1 MKLPAVCRNAFL
13 LTGLFVLGLTSAT
26 AADWPRQVTD
36 SRGVHTLESKPTRI
50 VSTSVTLTGSLLAID
65 APVIA
70 SGATTPNNRVADAQG
85 FLRQWGDIA
94 KQRKVARLYIGE
106 PSAEAVAAQM
116 PDLILI
122 SATGGDSAL
131 ALYDQLSAIAPTLI
145 INYDDKSW
153 QELLTQLG
161 TITGQEKQAAE
172 RIAAFDKQLAQV
184 KQQMKLPPQP
194 VNAIVYTAAAH
205 TANLWTT
212 DSAQGKLLH
221 QLGFTLAALPDGLHT
236 SKSQGKRHDI
246 IQLGGENLATGLNGE
261 GLFVFAGDQKDV
273 DAIYANPLLAHLP
286 SVKNKRVWALG
297 VMCLVIFGWLSAV
310 SSLLQYTLIQT
321 QTPEGMLGRIN
332 GLWTAQNVT
341 GDAIGAA
348 ILGGLGAIMTPVA
361 SASSSG
367 FVLAVVGVILLAV
380 LVELRRFRQNL

>member
-1 MKLPAVCRNAFL
+1 MKIAAVCRNALL
-13 LTGLFVLGLTSAT
+13 LTGLFVLGLTSA
-26 AADWPRQVTD
+26 AADWPRQVND

-161 TITGQEKQAAE
+161 TMTGREKQAAE

-184 KQQMKLPPQP
+184 KQQMKLPPQS

-212 DSAQGKLLH
+212 ESAQGKLLH

-261 GLFVFAGDQKDV
+261 GLFVFAGDEKDV
-273 DAIYANPLLAHLP
+273 AAIYANPLLAHLP

-297 VMCLVIFGWLSAV
+297 TETFRLDYYSAMLVLDRLNALFK
-310 SSLLQYTLIQT
+310 
-321 QTPEGMLGRIN
+321 
-332 GLWTAQNVT
+332 
-341 GDAIGAA
+341 
-348 ILGGLGAIMTPVA
+348 
-361 SASSSG
+361 
-367 FVLAVVGVILLAV
+367 
-380 LVELRRFRQNL
+380 

>member
-1 MKLPAVCRNAFL
+1 MKFPAVFRNPL
-13 LTGLFVLGLTSAT
+13 LLLSLFVLGLTSAA

-65 APVIA
+65 APVVA
-70 SGATTPNNRVADAQG
+70 SGATTPNNRVADGQG

-153 QELLTQLG
+153 QALLTQLG
-161 TITGQEKQAAE
+161 EITGHEKQAAE

-184 KQQMKLPPQP
+184 KQQMTLPPQP
-194 VNAIVYTAAAH
+194 VNAMVYTAAAH
-205 TANLWTT
+205 SANLWTAE
-212 DSAQGKLLH
+212 SAQGKLLH
-221 QLGFTLAALPDGLHT
+221 QLGFTLADLPAGLQT
-236 SKSQGKRHDI
+236 STSQGKRHDI

-261 GLFVFAGDQKDV
+261 GLFVFAGDEKDV
-273 DAIYANPLLAHLP
+273 AAIYANPLLAHLP
-286 SVKNKRVWALG
+286 SVKNKRLWALG
-297 VMCLVIFGWLSAV
+297 TETFRLDYYSAMLV
-310 SSLLQYTLIQT
+310 LQRLNA
-321 QTPEGMLGRIN
+321 M
-332 GLWTAQNVT
+332 
-341 GDAIGAA
+341 
-348 ILGGLGAIMTPVA
+348 
-361 SASSSG
+361 
-367 FVLAVVGVILLAV
+367 FK
-380 LVELRRFRQNL
+380 

>member
-1 MKLPAVCRNAFL
+1 MKYPALFRNTLLLP
-13 LTGLFVLGLTSAT
+13 GLFVLGLASAI

-36 SRGVHTLESKPTRI
+36 SRGVHTLERKPTRI

-65 APVIA
+65 APLIA

-106 PSAEAVAAQM
+106 PSAEVVAAQM

-161 TITGQEKQAAE
+161 TMTGHEKQAAE
-172 RIAAFDKQLAQV
+172 RIAAFDEQLAQV
-184 KQQMKLPPQP
+184 KQQMTLPPQP

-212 DSAQGKLLH
+212 ESAQGKLLH
-221 QLGFTLAALPDGLHT
+221 QLGFTLADLPAGLHT

-273 DAIYANPLLAHLP
+273 DAIYSNPLLAHLP
-286 SVKNKRVWALG
+286 AVQNKRVWALG
-297 VMCLVIFGWLSAV
+297 TETFRLDYYSAMLVLQRLESIF
-310 SSLLQYTLIQT
+310 
-321 QTPEGMLGRIN
+321 R
-332 GLWTAQNVT
+332 
-341 GDAIGAA
+341 
-348 ILGGLGAIMTPVA
+348 
-361 SASSSG
+361 
-367 FVLAVVGVILLAV
+367 
-380 LVELRRFRQNL
+380 

>member
-1 MKLPAVCRNAFL
+1 MKFPAVFRNPL
-13 LTGLFVLGLTSAT
+13 LLLSLFVLGLTSAA

-36 SRGVHTLESKPTRI
+36 SRGVHTLESNPTRI
-50 VSTSVTLTGSLLAID
+50 VSTSVTLPGSLLAID
-65 APVIA
+65 APVVA
-70 SGATTPNNRVADAQG
+70 SGATTPNNRVADGQG

-153 QELLTQLG
+153 QALLTQLG
-161 TITGQEKQAAE
+161 EITGHEKQAAE

-184 KQQMKLPPQP
+184 KQQMTLPPQP

-205 TANLWTT
+205 SANLWTAE
-212 DSAQGKLLH
+212 SAQGKLLH
-221 QLGFTLAALPDGLHT
+221 QLGFTLADLPAGLQT
-236 SKSQGKRHDI
+236 STSQGKRHDI

-261 GLFVFAGDQKDV
+261 GLFVFAGDEKDV
-273 DAIYANPLLAHLP
+273 AAIYANPLLAHLP

-297 VMCLVIFGWLSAV
+297 TETFRLDYYSAMLV
-310 SSLLQYTLIQT
+310 LQRLNA
-321 QTPEGMLGRIN
+321 M
-332 GLWTAQNVT
+332 
-341 GDAIGAA
+341 
-348 ILGGLGAIMTPVA
+348 
-361 SASSSG
+361 
-367 FVLAVVGVILLAV
+367 FK
-380 LVELRRFRQNL
+380 

>member
-1 MKLPAVCRNAFL
+1 MKFPAVFRNPL
-13 LTGLFVLGLTSAT
+13 LLLSLFVLGLTSAA

-65 APVIA
+65 APVVA
-70 SGATTPNNRVADAQG
+70 SGATTPNNRVADGQG

-153 QELLTQLG
+153 QALLTQLG
-161 TITGQEKQAAE
+161 AITGHEKQAAE

-184 KQQMKLPPQP
+184 KQQMTLPPQP

-205 TANLWTT
+205 SANLWTAE
-212 DSAQGKLLH
+212 SAQGKLLH
-221 QLGFTLAALPDGLHT
+221 QLGFTLADLPAGLQT
-236 SKSQGKRHDI
+236 STSQGKRHDI

-273 DAIYANPLLAHLP
+273 NAIYANPLLAHLP

-297 VMCLVIFGWLSAV
+297 TETFRLDYYSAMLVLDRLNALFK
-310 SSLLQYTLIQT
+310 
-321 QTPEGMLGRIN
+321 
-332 GLWTAQNVT
+332 
-341 GDAIGAA
+341 
-348 ILGGLGAIMTPVA
+348 
-361 SASSSG
+361 
-367 FVLAVVGVILLAV
+367 
-380 LVELRRFRQNL
+380 

>member
-1 MKLPAVCRNAFL
+1 MKFPAVFRNPL
-13 LTGLFVLGLTSAT
+13 LLLSLFVLGLTSAA

-50 VSTSVTLTGSLLAID
+50 VSTSVTLTGSLLTID
-65 APVIA
+65 APVVA
-70 SGATTPNNRVADAQG
+70 SGATTPNNRVADGQG

-131 ALYDQLSAIAPTLI
+131 ALYDQLSGIAPTLI

-153 QELLTQLG
+153 QALLTQLG
-161 TITGQEKQAAE
+161 AITGHEKQAAE

-184 KQQMKLPPQP
+184 KQKMTLPPQP

-205 TANLWTT
+205 SANLWTAE
-212 DSAQGKLLH
+212 SAQGKLLH
-221 QLGFTLAALPDGLHT
+221 QLGFTLADLPAGLQT
-236 SKSQGKRHDI
+236 STSQGKRHDI

-261 GLFVFAGDQKDV
+261 GLFVFAGDEKDV
-273 DAIYANPLLAHLP
+273 AAIYANPLLAHLP

-297 VMCLVIFGWLSAV
+297 TETFRLDYYSAMLV
-310 SSLLQYTLIQT
+310 LQRLNA
-321 QTPEGMLGRIN
+321 M
-332 GLWTAQNVT
+332 
-341 GDAIGAA
+341 
-348 ILGGLGAIMTPVA
+348 
-361 SASSSG
+361 
-367 FVLAVVGVILLAV
+367 FK
-380 LVELRRFRQNL
+380 

>member
-1 MKLPAVCRNAFL
+1 MKLPAVCRHAL
-13 LTGLFVLGLTSAT
+13 LLAGLFVLGLTSAT

-36 SRGVHTLESKPTRI
+36 SRGVHTLESMPTRI

-65 APVIA
+65 APVVA

-85 FLRQWGDIA
+85 FMRQWGDIA
-94 KQRKVARLYIGE
+94 KKRQVSRLYIGE

-122 SATGGDSAL
+122 SATGGDSAV

-161 TITGQEKQAAE
+161 TLSGHEKQAAA
-172 RIAAFDKQLAQV
+172 RIAEFDQQLAQV

-205 TANLWTT
+205 SANLWTAE
-212 DSAQGKLLH
+212 SAQGKFLQ
-221 QLGFTLAALPDGLHT
+221 QLGFTLAELPAGLNT

-246 IQLGGENLATGLNGE
+246 IQLGGENLAAGLNGQ
-261 GLFVFAGDQKDV
+261 GLFLFAGDQKDV
-273 DAIYANPLLAHLP
+273 DAIFANPLLAHLP
-286 SVKNKRVWALG
+286 AVQNKRVWALG
-297 VMCLVIFGWLSAV
+297 TETFRLDYYSAMLVLERLNALFK
-310 SSLLQYTLIQT
+310 
-321 QTPEGMLGRIN
+321 
-332 GLWTAQNVT
+332 
-341 GDAIGAA
+341 
-348 ILGGLGAIMTPVA
+348 
-361 SASSSG
+361 
-367 FVLAVVGVILLAV
+367 
-380 LVELRRFRQNL
+380 

>member
-1 MKLPAVCRNAFL
+1 MKYPALFRNTLLLP
-13 LTGLFVLGLTSAT
+13 GLFVLGLASAI

-36 SRGVHTLESKPTRI
+36 SRGVHTLERKPTRI

-106 PSAEAVAAQM
+106 PSAEVVAAQM

-161 TITGQEKQAAE
+161 TMTGHEKQAAE
-172 RIAAFDKQLAQV
+172 RIAAFDEQLAQV
-184 KQQMKLPPQP
+184 KQQMTLPPQP

-212 DSAQGKLLH
+212 ESAQGKLLH
-221 QLGFTLAALPDGLHT
+221 QLGFTLADLPAGLHT

-246 IQLGGENLATGLNGE
+246 IQLGWENLATGLNGE

-273 DAIYANPLLAHLP
+273 DAIYSNPLLAHLP
-286 SVKNKRVWALG
+286 AVQNKRVWALG
-297 VMCLVIFGWLSAV
+297 TETFRLDYYSAMLVLQRLESIF
-310 SSLLQYTLIQT
+310 
-321 QTPEGMLGRIN
+321 R
-332 GLWTAQNVT
+332 
-341 GDAIGAA
+341 
-348 ILGGLGAIMTPVA
+348 
-361 SASSSG
+361 
-367 FVLAVVGVILLAV
+367 
-380 LVELRRFRQNL
+380 

>member
-1 MKLPAVCRNAFL
+1 MKFPAVFRNPL
-13 LTGLFVLGLTSAT
+13 LLLSLFVLGLTSAA

-36 SRGVHTLESKPTRI
+36 SHGVHTLESKPTRI

-65 APVIA
+65 APVVA
-70 SGATTPNNRVADAQG
+70 SGATTPNNRVADGQG
-85 FLRQWGDIA
+85 YLRQWGDIA

-153 QELLTQLG
+153 QALLTQLG
-161 TITGQEKQAAE
+161 EITGHEKQAAG

-184 KQQMKLPPQP
+184 KQQMTLPPQP

-205 TANLWTT
+205 SANLWTAE
-212 DSAQGKLLH
+212 SAQGKLLH
-221 QLGFTLAALPDGLHT
+221 QLGFTLADLPAGLQT
-236 SKSQGKRHDI
+236 STSQGKRHDI

-261 GLFVFAGDQKDV
+261 GLFVFAGDEKDV
-273 DAIYANPLLAHLP
+273 AAIYANPLLAHLP

-297 VMCLVIFGWLSAV
+297 TETFRLDYYSAMLV
-310 SSLLQYTLIQT
+310 LQRLNA
-321 QTPEGMLGRIN
+321 M
-332 GLWTAQNVT
+332 
-341 GDAIGAA
+341 
-348 ILGGLGAIMTPVA
+348 
-361 SASSSG
+361 
-367 FVLAVVGVILLAV
+367 FK
-380 LVELRRFRQNL
+380 

>member
-1 MKLPAVCRNAFL
+1 MKYPALFRNTLLLP
-13 LTGLFVLGLTSAT
+13 GLFVLGLASAI

-36 SRGVHTLESKPTRI
+36 SRGVHTLERKPTRI

-106 PSAEAVAAQM
+106 PSAEVVAAQM

-161 TITGQEKQAAE
+161 TMTEHEKQAAE
-172 RIAAFDKQLAQV
+172 RIAAFDEQLAQV
-184 KQQMKLPPQP
+184 KQQMTLPPQP

-212 DSAQGKLLH
+212 ESAQGKLLH
-221 QLGFTLAALPDGLHT
+221 QLGFTLADLPAGLHT

-273 DAIYANPLLAHLP
+273 DAIYSNPLLAHLP
-286 SVKNKRVWALG
+286 AVQNKRVWALG
-297 VMCLVIFGWLSAV
+297 TETFRLDYYSAMLVLQRLESIF
-310 SSLLQYTLIQT
+310 
-321 QTPEGMLGRIN
+321 R
-332 GLWTAQNVT
+332 
-341 GDAIGAA
+341 
-348 ILGGLGAIMTPVA
+348 
-361 SASSSG
+361 
-367 FVLAVVGVILLAV
+367 
-380 LVELRRFRQNL
+380 

>member
-1 MKLPAVCRNAFL
+1 M
-13 LTGLFVLGLTSAT
+13 T
-26 AADWPRQVTD
+26 
-36 SRGVHTLESKPTRI
+36 
-50 VSTSVTLTGSLLAID
+50 
-65 APVIA
+65 PVVA

-94 KQRKVARLYIGE
+94 KQRQVARMYIGE

-153 QELLTQLG
+153 QALLTQLG
-161 TITGQEKQAAE
+161 TITGQEKQAEE

-184 KQQMKLPPQP
+184 KQQMKLPPEP

-205 TANLWTT
+205 SANLWTAE
-212 DSAQGKLLH
+212 SAQGKLLH
-221 QLGFTLAALPDGLHT
+221 QLGFTLADLPAGLQT
-236 SKSQGKRHDI
+236 STSQGKRHDI

-297 VMCLVIFGWLSAV
+297 TETFRLDYYSAMLVLDR
-310 SSLLQYTLIQT
+310 LNTL
-321 QTPEGMLGRIN
+321 
-332 GLWTAQNVT
+332 
-341 GDAIGAA
+341 
-348 ILGGLGAIMTPVA
+348 
-361 SASSSG
+361 
-367 FVLAVVGVILLAV
+367 FK
-380 LVELRRFRQNL
+380 

>member
-1 MKLPAVCRNAFL
+1 MKFPAVFRNPL
-13 LTGLFVLGLTSAT
+13 LLLSLFVLGLTSAA

-65 APVIA
+65 APIVA
-70 SGATTPNNRVADAQG
+70 SGATTPNNRVADGQG
-85 FLRQWGDIA
+85 FLRQWGDMA

-153 QELLTQLG
+153 QALLTQLG
-161 TITGQEKQAAE
+161 EITGHEKQAAE

-184 KQQMKLPPQP
+184 KQQMTLPPQP

-205 TANLWTT
+205 SANLWTAE
-212 DSAQGKLLH
+212 SAQGKLLH
-221 QLGFTLAALPDGLHT
+221 QLGFTLADLPAGLQT
-236 SKSQGKRHDI
+236 STSQGKRHDI

-261 GLFVFAGDQKDV
+261 GLFVFAGDEKDV
-273 DAIYANPLLAHLP
+273 AAIYANPLLAHLP

-297 VMCLVIFGWLSAV
+297 TETFRLDYYSAMLV
-310 SSLLQYTLIQT
+310 LQRLNA
-321 QTPEGMLGRIN
+321 M
-332 GLWTAQNVT
+332 
-341 GDAIGAA
+341 
-348 ILGGLGAIMTPVA
+348 
-361 SASSSG
+361 
-367 FVLAVVGVILLAV
+367 FK
-380 LVELRRFRQNL
+380 